1 MTALTVRAGR
11 REIGKIA
18 RASRE
23 KTRIPFPCNNI
34 FHGDSAQINR
44 CLFCFRGAG
53 VLAVLPVSRCAK
65 GLKGRYFC
73 SDAGLFVSFTASRC
87 VTDTNNPYCPCDAS
101 YFVDFTAP
109 LWIWFK

>member
-34 FHGDSAQINR
+34 FTEIQRKSTAA
-44 CLFCFRGAG
+44 LFCFRGAG
-53 VLAVLPVSRCAK
+53 VLADLPVSRCAK

-87 VTDTNNPYCPCDAS
+87 VADTNNPYCPCDAS
-101 YFVDFTAP
+101 DFADFTAP